1 MEGIGDEILKRVL
14 KILLANG
21 LIGDLEDNV
30 ADHEKKVELF
40 EVLSKINVV
49 DAREKLIF
57 LRCCQRSTTPAA
69 PMCCPVKDKVTL
81 SIQEP

>member
-21 LIGDLEDNV
+21 LMGDLEDNV

-40 EVLSKINVV
+40 EVLSIMLTRK
-49 DAREKLIF
+49 KLLTF
-57 LRCCQRSTTPAA
+57 
-69 PMCCPVKDKVTL
+69 
-81 SIQEP
+81 